1 MIQLNKSSFGL
12 TPQNPGIQFPTPIMP
27 GSSAQTS
34 VPMSVTPNMVN
45 PGDPNANLQV
55 SPNQCNSESTQTQR
69 AFHVSR
75 APQVAIKNPHLQ
87 GQNSVFYFQMLYQVY
102 VLLKPSNLDTQTFQA
117 KWGQTA
123 GVSLPCLQ
131 LARRQLLTH
140 SARSLSASAHR
151 LYRRP
156 RCKTWQAR
164 RPQMPSHQNSQAMA
178 SRFPRSG
185 ALPLR
190 ASLEVRS
197 LTALHAAVRSEWSG
211 KKASKRPITRQ

>member
-27 GSSAQTS
+27 GSSAQTL

-102 VLLKPSNLDTQTFQA
+102 VLLKPSNPSA
-117 KWGQTA
+117 KG
-123 GVSLPCLQ
+123 GVMPSTP
-131 LARRQLLTH
+131 ARRTL
-140 SARSLSASAHR
+140 
-151 LYRRP
+151 RRCMRGPTKLHKGVP
-156 RCKTWQAR
+156 RTG
-164 RPQMPSHQNSQAMA
+164 M
-178 SRFPRSG
+178 
-185 ALPLR
+185 
-190 ASLEVRS
+190 
-197 LTALHAAVRSEWSG
+197 
-211 KKASKRPITRQ
+211 